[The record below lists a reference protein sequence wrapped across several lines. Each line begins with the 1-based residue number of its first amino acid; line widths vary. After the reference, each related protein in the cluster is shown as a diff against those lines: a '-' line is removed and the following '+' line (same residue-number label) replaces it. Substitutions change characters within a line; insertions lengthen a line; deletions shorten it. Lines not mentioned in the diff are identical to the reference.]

1 MARTIFTTII
11 IAALAPLAAFAGSP
25 EAELIDAAR
34 ANDAVRVQALLEEG
48 VDADARDENG
58 ATALMFVAAYGYADL
73 ARILVERG
81 ADVNTSGP
89 IGNTALHYAA
99 QEGHAE
105 VARILVDSGADIH
118 AQSES
123 GGTPMA
129 FAVGWGYRDI
139 VEILREKE
147 APPKPVFAGMVP
159 LGGAILIGLLAA
171 VAIPVLGTMAI
182 SAAAQTPDSQPVK

>member
-11 IAALAPLAAFAGSP
+11 IAALAPLAAFAGGP
-25 EAELIDAAR
+25 DAELIEAAR
-34 ANDAVRVQALLEEG
+34 ANDVVRVQALLEEG
-48 VDADARDENG
+48 VDADSRDEKG
-58 ATALMFVAAYGYADL
+58 ATALMFAAACGYADL

-81 ADVNTSGP
+81 ADVNTSCP

-123 GGTPMA
+123 GGTAMA
-129 FAVGWGYRDI
+129 YAVGWGYRDI
-139 VEILREKE
+139 VEILREE
-147 APPKPVFAGMVP
+147 EVSREPVFAGVVP
-159 LGGAILIGLLAA
+159 VGGAILIGLLAA
-171 VAIPVLGTMAI
+171 VAIPVLGTRAI
-182 SAAAQTPDSQPVK
+182 SAGAHAPDSQPAK